1 MITNEYVMAVLCH
14 PLSMRE
20 LLYTEKEKQV
30 IILRKLDYDSSI
42 RYFTGEG
49 AMPNLGVSPV
59 KLMFVFGTGDAIVVD
74 TAGDRQEL
82 QRRLARDI
90 YIMAHVA

>member
-20 LLYTEKEKQV
+20 LLDTEKEKQV
-30 IILRKLDYDSSI
+30 IILRKLDYDSSL
-42 RYFTGEG
+42 RYFSGDG
-49 AMPNLGVSPV
+49 ATPNLAVSPV

-74 TAGDRQEL
+74 TSSDREEL
-82 QRRLARDI
+82 QRRLQRSS
-90 YIMAHVA
+90 YRMVHVA